1 MYLPNAIKASALAAV
16 VLLLVYFD
24 VMPSIAGIVSPE
36 RPRDLGVRPTQEDL
50 QSAQSKLSIRGAR
63 LREATAQATPSA
75 RSTGLPWS
83 DAAARTVDFSGS
95 VAVGATMSGEE
106 ITALVNS
113 GRWKYYPVSDFQ
125 MRIGDDGLVEVSGL
139 LRADRLY
146 GFGEVAGISP
156 ETVSVALDKLGIANS
171 TPAFY
176 LRGVA
181 SMAENRLKLDL
192 QQIEVGRLTVPAKLV
207 AENRGRITSLVEA
220 GLNRVPGLAI
230 RSATFDDGVLR
241 LEGALPEV
249 ISSVQE

>member
-1 MYLPNAIKASALAAV
+1 MRLSNAIKASALAAV
-16 VLLLVYFD
+16 VLLLYFE

-36 RPRDLGVRPTQEDL
+36 KPRDLGVRPTQEDL
-50 QSAQSKLSIRGAR
+50 LSARSKLSIRGVR
-63 LREATAQATPSA
+63 LRESTAQAPPSA

-83 DAAARTVDFSGS
+83 EAAARTVDFSGS
-95 VAVGATMSGEE
+95 VAVRTTMSSQE

-125 MRIGDDGLVEVSGL
+125 MKIGDGGLVEVSGL

-146 GFGEVAGISP
+146 GFGEVAGVSP
-156 ETVSVALDKLGIANS
+156 ETVAVVMDKLGIANS
-171 TPAFY
+171 SPAFY

-181 SMAENRLKLDL
+181 SMAENRLRWDL
-192 QQIEVGRLTVPAKLV
+192 QEIEIGRLTVPANLV
-207 AENRGRITSLVEA
+207 AENRGRVTSLVEA